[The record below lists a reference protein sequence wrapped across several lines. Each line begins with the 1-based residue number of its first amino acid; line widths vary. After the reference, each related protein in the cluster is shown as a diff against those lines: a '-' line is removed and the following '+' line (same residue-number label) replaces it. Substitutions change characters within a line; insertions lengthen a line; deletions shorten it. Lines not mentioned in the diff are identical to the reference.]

1 MKTAFLAVM
10 LIGLIVLGTHEVQAQ
25 AYGSPYYYP
34 PSWNGAQ
41 YQGYAQAYDPYYDLH
56 VLHYQL
62 YLPQYQPYPTYP
74 SCCFAAGVGVPW
86 WSTAIIAPPQVIISP
101 RPRAMRRR

>member
-10 LIGLIVLGTHEVQAQ
+10 LIGLIVLSTHDVQAQ
-25 AYGSPYYYP
+25 VYGPYYYP
-34 PSWNGAQ
+34 PAWNGAQ
-41 YQGYAQAYDPYYDLH
+41 YQGYAQEYDPYYQLH

-62 YLPQYQPYPTYP
+62 YLPQYLPYQTYP

-86 WSTAIIAPPQVIISP
+86 WSTPIIPPPQVIISP
-101 RPRAMRRR
+101 RPPGLRRR

>member
-10 LIGLIVLGTHEVQAQ
+10 LIGLIVLSTHDVQAQ
-25 AYGSPYYYP
+25 VYGPYYYP
-34 PSWNGAQ
+34 PAWNGAQ
-41 YQGYAQAYDPYYDLH
+41 YQGYAQEYDPYYQLH

-74 SCCFAAGVGVPW
+74 SCCFVAGVGVPW
-86 WSTAIIAPPQVIISP
+86 WSMPIIPPPQVIISP
-101 RPRAMRRR
+101 RPPGLRRR